1 MSEETIHIQNSFV
14 KNFQFLLV
22 NNETNIDR
30 LVSDGV
36 LGLNI
41 GENESASFITQLY
54 KQKVIK
60 TQKFS
65 FYLSDSSRDSSFIL
79 DDISEY
85 NFFHQIYKKMNFCSV
100 RVYSNNWECEMRS
113 ILIEKEEII
122 VNSKVSFDTGTSYI
136 VIPAMNFM
144 QLKPKLIDHVNTTC
158 AYTQNFNQLVCKCSS
173 PKIFPQLKLNINGHF
188 LELNPNNIIDYNP
201 SLEYQCRFQIIIST
215 EKFDHWILG
224 DSALRGLLIS
234 FDLSKRNI
242 GFTNEIPNFPININE
257 ELNKTVEDHQDVKIY
272 YIFALAFIFTGIFF
286 LYKCAND
293 ENFFGRKIEKMLV
306 LKKIEKKDKFEQ
318 LINEEK
324 KDERKDNTLLN
335 LDFKNFDLN
344 DNDHKKDEIK

>member
-1 MSEETIHIQNSFV
+1 
-14 KNFQFLLV
+14 
-22 NNETNIDR
+22 

-41 GENESASFITQLY
+41 GENESASFITQLH
-54 KQKVIK
+54 KQKV
-60 TQKFS
+60 TQSQKFS

-85 NFFHQIYKKMNFCSV
+85 SFFRQIYKKMGFCNV
-100 RVYSNNWECEMRS
+100 RMSSNNWECDIRS
-113 ILIEKEEII
+113 IHIEKDEII

-144 QLKPKLIDHVNTTC
+144 QLKPKLIDNVNTTC

-173 PKIFPQLKLNINGHF
+173 PKIFPQIRLNINGYF
-188 LELNPNNIIDYNP
+188 LDLNPNNIIDYDP
-201 SLEYQCRFQIIIST
+201 SLDYQCRFQIIISA
-215 EKFDHWILG
+215 EKFDYWILG

-234 FDLSKRNI
+234 FDLSRKNI
-242 GFTNEIPNFPININE
+242 GFTNEIPNFPVNINE
-257 ELNKTVEDHQDVKIY
+257 ELNKSIEDHQDVKIY
-272 YIFALAFIFTGIFF
+272 YILALGFIFTGIFF

-306 LKKIEKKDKFEQ
+306 LKNLNKKEKLER
-318 LINEEK
+318 LIVDEK
-324 KDERKDNTLLN
+324 KDERKDNALLN

-344 DNDHKKDEIK
+344 DNENNKKSENK